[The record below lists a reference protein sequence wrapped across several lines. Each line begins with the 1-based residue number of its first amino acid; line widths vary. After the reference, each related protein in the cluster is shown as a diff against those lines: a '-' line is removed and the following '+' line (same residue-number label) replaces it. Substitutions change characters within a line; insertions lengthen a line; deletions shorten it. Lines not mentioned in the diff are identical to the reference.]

1 MKAKETRQPISVEL
15 KSTVFDHPGETRGRL
30 VYYYSARQKV
40 DAADAELKRKLT
52 RDGFYHIKKRNLRNN
67 KIIFIKQAKI
77 YVEVTEKTVSENN
90 LTCLMITHNMSSA
103 LQLGTRTIMMADGR
117 IIFDTSGDERKNLTV
132 DDLLHRFKDAAGKA
146 LDNDRML
153 LS

>member
-1 MKAKETRQPISVEL
+1 MQLKAKETRQPISVEL

-77 YVEVTEKTVSENN
+77 YIEVTEKTVFGEKVYKED
-90 LTCLMITHNMSSA
+90 ISSKIRSYIGEKISPVA
-103 LQLGTRTIMMADGR
+103 VEKLAHKINKERVIKPILIEGR
-117 IIFDTSGDERKNLTV
+117 V
-132 DDLLHRFKDAAGKA
+132 YLLPNKFY
-146 LDNDRML
+146 
-153 LS
+153 